1 MRLTRRGWGLVAV
14 VVVAE
19 VLAILHGARALNAVA
34 APAVIGLAAGAV
46 QVARGERPTVD
57 RGAVSPGFPGD
68 RREVSLDVS
77 GSGVATVIDRT
88 PAGVT
93 VDPAVA
99 DTTGSATLE
108 ATLPTEFTYE
118 VEFAQRG
125 RHEVGPVIVQVRD
138 VLGLVTTEYH
148 VEETTV
154 TLVYPPVYQ
163 VAGRERLLREI
174 LDRDAVERDEFDELR
189 EYVPGDPLRDVHW
202 KSTAKN
208 PDEMFVTEFADR
220 RIDDSVVLA
229 ASSTAGAFSD
239 AMAAAAASVAVMA
252 IDAGVSVELRAPSV
266 SVPTGGGVDHRDRL
280 LRALA
285 LTDGGHPSPDEMEGV
300 DVHVHADDDGVTL
313 TLGTLTHDF
322 EEMTVS
328 RANPLADR
336 GVSA

>member
-1 MRLTRRGWGLVAV
+1 MRLTRRGWALVAV

-34 APAVIGLAAGAV
+34 APAVIALAAGAV
-46 QVARGERPTVD
+46 QVARAERPTVD

-68 RREVSLDVS
+68 RREVSLEVS
-77 GSGVATVIDRT
+77 GSGVATVLDRT
-88 PAGVT
+88 VDGVA
-93 VDPAVA
+93 VHRSVA
-99 DTTGSATLE
+99 DETGSATLE

-118 VEFAQRG
+118 VEFAARG
-125 RHEVGPVIVQVRD
+125 RHRLGPVIVRVRD
-138 VLGLVTTEYH
+138 VLGLVTTEYD

-163 VAGRERLLREI
+163 VAGRETLLREI

-202 KSTAKN
+202 KSTAKD
-208 PDEMFVTEFADR
+208 PESMYVTEFADR
-220 RIDDSVVLA
+220 RIDDTVVLA
-229 ASSTAGAFSD
+229 ASSEDDAAD
-239 AMAAAAASVAVMA
+239 AMAAAAASIAVMA

-266 SVPTGGGVDHRDRL
+266 SVPTGGGVDHRDRI

-285 LTDGGHPSPDEMEGV
+285 LTDGGHPSPSDMEGV
-300 DVHVHADDDGVTL
+300 DIHVHADAEGVSL
-313 TLGTLTHDF
+313 TLGSRTHDF

-328 RANPLADR
+328 RANPLAGR